1 MSHFGYKVE
10 KGKPILTKVQ
20 RTTPRPIK
28 TAHSRAF
35 MRQENEDSS
44 GKYFKDRKIAF
55 EDATEQWLI
64 LYESKELKLMNS
76 GSKYLDIFEKY
87 TSDESD
93 TADESDTVDESD
105 SVKKA
110 TYIIEFSATI
120 HKVGRMVLESL
131 CRSSEISA
139 RRGRFIVIPPLD
151 EKRLF
156 ATDTITEKHY
166 PLMRQC
172 SNEMT
177 KTDDFR
183 VSCRPIEAEHIAIIF
198 IVHHKDVRIHLPPII
213 DRKLYWEL
221 AETPNV
227 LLFKQID

>member
-20 RTTPRPIK
+20 RTNPRPIK

-35 MRQENEDSS
+35 MRQENEDRS
-44 GKYFKDRKIAF
+44 GKYFKARKIAF

-64 LYESKELKLMNS
+64 LYESKELKLMNE

-93 TADESDTVDESD
+93 TVDESD
-105 SVKKA
+105 SIKKA
-110 TYIIEFSATI
+110 TYVIEFSATI

-139 RRGRFIVIPPLD
+139 KRGRFIVIPPLD

-156 ATDTITEKHY
+156 DTDTITEKHY

-172 SNEMT
+172 SNEVT

-221 AETPNV
+221 AGTPNV
-227 LLFKQID
+227 LLFKQIN